1 MKLPV
6 MLSIRGKQ
14 TYIGQEPDV
23 IELVTEG
30 TLEQLDNGW
39 ELCYEESALTG
50 LEGVTTNFRIE
61 PEQIV
66 LTRTGKLNSQMIFRE
81 GEVHESLYQV
91 EFGALLICVMA
102 SRIRFDITA
111 DGGTVDL
118 VYAIEIDQQM
128 AGYNLFQIQVREN
141 NRTEAEVL
149 Q

>member
-66 LTRTGKLNSQMIFRE
+66 LTRTGKLNSQMIFCE

-91 EFGALLICVMA
+91 EFGALMICVMA

-118 VYAIEIDQQM
+118 VYAIEIEQSS
-128 AGYNLFQIQVREN
+128 AGVIDYHMEIKPIQ
-141 NRTEAEVL
+141 
-149 Q
+149 